1 MKSGTISDC
10 KTVLEMLFH
19 NMVRLLVLIYID
31 VEDVMNV
38 IASRKW
44 NINLIITHE
53 FSKDDITNA
62 LELAEDF
69 NRVLNVIIEYE

>member
-1 MKSGTISDC
+1 
-10 KTVLEMLFH
+10 
-19 NMVRLLVLIYID
+19 MVRLLVLIYID

-69 NRVLNVIIEYE
+69 NRVLNVIIEHE